1 MSWNEDKQ
9 YYYEQEAAKDEF
21 IEEISL
27 QAISEFTNERL
38 RSFYEQNPNVMRPAV
53 DALQEGKK
61 LYDLNHYSASLVFF
75 MTCIELLLKATILKP
90 IVSGLVHHEALAEI
104 IVAHVL
110 GQAGFD
116 RYDKLLEI
124 IISTF
129 TDLELKNISRDD
141 EPAKLFSECKALQK
155 IRNKIIHSG
164 EVCTKEDAEQA
175 RIVSVAVYELI
186 VKPIIGALNLKVGE
200 NGVIGTAYYFR
211 NLTVNNDPFQSP

>member
-1 MSWNEDKQ
+1 MK
-9 YYYEQEAAKDEF
+9 
-21 IEEISL
+21 
-27 QAISEFTNERL
+27 
-38 RSFYEQNPNVMRPAV
+38 
-53 DALQEGKK
+53 
-61 LYDLNHYSASLVFF
+61 HYSASLVFF

-200 NGVIGTAYYFR
+200 HGVIGTAYYFR
-211 NLTVNNDPFQSP
+211 NLKVNDPFHSP